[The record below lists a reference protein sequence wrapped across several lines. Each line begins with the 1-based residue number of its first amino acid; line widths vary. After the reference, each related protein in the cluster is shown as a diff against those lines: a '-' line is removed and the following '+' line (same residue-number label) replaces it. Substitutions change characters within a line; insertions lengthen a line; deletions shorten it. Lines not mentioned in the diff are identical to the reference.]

1 MRNFCGLLLA
11 RALAHIGSAH
21 LAARVDLANGAF
33 VRAGAGGDDALAV
46 LGQRQQ
52 VGLVHKIQE
61 MDVLIALIVPV
72 DDEIKGIAALGRH
85 GDELLACAESG
96 ADVVHKRQVALRGQ
110 GRGASGS
117 GVILQQYLQKS
128 RSIRV
133 VLTASRRG
141 VENLKVFAVY
151 IAGLLRHD
159 YLVPA
164 VAFLQHLHLRAV
176 EQMPNHRVIRAGAG
190 AQVQIGADVDHR
202 SGLLPFGG
210 KCPAPIPD
218 GHGMASVRVFGHN
231 HGQCLSVWGLLTGIR
246 VLRLCGCS
254 WAFHGRVAHC

>member
-1 MRNFCGLLLA
+1 
-11 RALAHIGSAH
+11 
-21 LAARVDLANGAF
+21 
-33 VRAGAGGDDALAV
+33 
-46 LGQRQQ
+46 
-52 VGLVHKIQE
+52 
-61 MDVLIALIVPV
+61 MDVLIAFIVPV
-72 DDEIKGIAALGRH
+72 DDEIKGVAALGRH

-96 ADVVHKRQVALRGQ
+96 ADVVHKRQVAVRGQ

-117 GVILQQYLQKS
+117 GVILQQYLQQS

-159 YLVPA
+159 HLVPA

-176 EQMPNHRVIRAGAG
+176 EQTPDHGVVRAGAG
-190 AQVQIGADVDHR
+190 AQVQIGADVDHL

-210 KCPAPIPD
+210 KRPAPIPD

-231 HGQCLSVWGLLTGIR
+231 HGQGLFDVGQLTALYADLRILRMHGIG
-246 VLRLCGCS
+246 RLIHIAAACISGNGKDRH
-254 WAFHGRVAHC
+254 AEHDGQRHGKKTPFILHP

>member
-1 MRNFCGLLLA
+1 
-11 RALAHIGSAH
+11 
-21 LAARVDLANGAF
+21 
-33 VRAGAGGDDALAV
+33 
-46 LGQRQQ
+46 
-52 VGLVHKIQE
+52 

-72 DDEIKGIAALGRH
+72 DDEIKGVAALGRH

-96 ADVVHKRQVALRGQ
+96 ADVVHERQVAVRGQ
-110 GRGASGS
+110 GRGTSGS
-117 GVILQQYLQKS
+117 GVILQQQLRQS

-159 YLVPA
+159 HLVPA

-176 EQMPNHRVIRAGAG
+176 EQTPDHGVIRAGAG
-190 AQVQIGADVDHR
+190 AQVQIGADVDHL

-210 KCPAPIPD
+210 KRPAPIPD
-218 GHGMASVRVFGHN
+218 GHGMASVRIFGHK
-231 HGQCLSVWGLLTGIR
+231 HGQGLSVWGLLTGIR
-246 VLRLCGCS
+246 ILRLCGCS
-254 WAFHGRVAHC
+254 WAFHGRVAHCRIDHIAACIGRNGKDRHAEHDGQRHGKKSPFILHP